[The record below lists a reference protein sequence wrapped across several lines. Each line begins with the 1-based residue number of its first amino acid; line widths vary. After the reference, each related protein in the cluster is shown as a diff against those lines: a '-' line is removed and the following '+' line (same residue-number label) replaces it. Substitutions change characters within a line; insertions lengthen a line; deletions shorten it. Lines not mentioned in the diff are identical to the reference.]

1 MEFASYD
8 LTSIYT
14 RTLET
19 KPNKKKSKFLT
30 RGVMGNILWFVST
43 LLIWAGVIWM
53 IFPYFWMFSSAL
65 KTPEEIIAGS
75 GGEFLF
81 WSENPQWG
89 IFKELFETTDFLRA
103 ILNTLIIEICV
114 IPVGT
119 FTSSLAAFAFAKMKF
134 KFKKT
139 ILITLMTSMM
149 IPYCAIMFTQFQMF
163 QSLGM
168 VGSSSPFP
176 LLPFIIPG
184 MFSRCSMIFFLTTHM
199 KNTIHN
205 SLIESARID
214 GASFF
219 RIFIQIALPL
229 VKSAIAAQVIFW
241 FVAIWNDYFAPSIY
255 IGASSEWKTLQ
266 VLLMSLYDAGKG
278 SNGKDLMF
286 AGSFIGSLPMITFF
300 LIFRNMFVKTTALS
314 GVKE

>member
-1 MEFASYD
+1 MEFAAYD
-8 LTSIYT
+8 LTSVYT
-14 RTLET
+14 RTNVT
-19 KPNKKKSKFLT
+19 PVNKKKPKFLS
-30 RGVMGNILWFVST
+30 RSVLGNIFWVIST
-43 LLIWAGVIWM
+43 LLIWLGVIWM
-53 IFPYFWMFSSAL
+53 IFPYFWMFASAL

-75 GGEFLF
+75 AGEFHF
-81 WSENPQWG
+81 WSQNPQWG
-89 IFKELFETTDFLRA
+89 VFKELFETTDFLRA
-103 ILNTLIIEICV
+103 ILNTCIIEVCV

-168 VGSSSPFP
+168 VGGDSPFP

-199 KNTIHN
+199 KNTIHD

-286 AGSFIGSLPMITFF
+286 AGSFIGSLPMIVFF